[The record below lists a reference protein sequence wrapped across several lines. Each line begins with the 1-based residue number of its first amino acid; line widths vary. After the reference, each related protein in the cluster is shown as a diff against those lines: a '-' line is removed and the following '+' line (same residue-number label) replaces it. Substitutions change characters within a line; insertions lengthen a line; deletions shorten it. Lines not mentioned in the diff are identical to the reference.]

1 MIVYAL
7 NSHSEASWLG
17 GQGGAIAPPSV
28 GNAEIFGNSEIFR
41 KFFISL
47 AFGTK
52 HKLGVC
58 RSTLSNFI
66 HTS

>member
-1 MIVYAL
+1 MKTKQKRRGWGA
-7 NSHSEASWLG
+7 G
-17 GQGGAIAPPSV
+17 GAGGAIAPPSV
-28 GNAEIFGNSEIFR
+28 GTVEIFGNSEIFR